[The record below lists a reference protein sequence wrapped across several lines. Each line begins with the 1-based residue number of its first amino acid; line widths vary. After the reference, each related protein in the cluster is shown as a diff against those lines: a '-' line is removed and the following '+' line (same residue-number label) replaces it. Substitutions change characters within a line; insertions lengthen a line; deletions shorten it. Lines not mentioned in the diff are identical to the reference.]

1 MTTAARTNI
10 GRTRVFQESTFGV
23 DPSASIASF
32 GDLRLVGASL
42 PSAALTPEMLPDM
55 RMQQYIHERY
65 APVVGFRKGDG
76 LQLKG
81 YVCGSGQTLNAAA
94 TPTKTTIAKMLEKVV
109 GGYQATA
116 GSAYASAASV
126 TGVTVTSTQG
136 SRFAPGTLTAIE
148 SGNVSNLFCV
158 RKIATQST
166 DAITW
171 SIATGLGSSAFTIA
185 SGARLLGSIMVY
197 PTNSPS
203 GSTGL
208 AFALESE
215 DRAQIFWLTGAAAS
229 AFGLE
234 WPLGKDVMWSS
245 TFMASKL
252 WLDTEMGTPING
264 SAISAATYDDGAR
277 CVATAGSIWLTP
289 KSGTTLNAP
298 HIFEFTFNPGT
309 KWVRGDSYN
318 GVEGTGYYEYL
329 PDQANGTFTLP
340 YDATLRAAMM
350 AGTAYQAIAQA
361 GQTAGGIF
369 ALELPNIV
377 ITDVKTQDKGGLL
390 RMVCTYQCL
399 RDTLGT
405 GDLAG
410 APWRMGWM

>member
-1 MTTAARTNI
+1 MPTAARTNI
-10 GRTRVFQESTFGV
+10 GRTRVYQEATFGA
-23 DPSASIASF
+23 DPSASIGSF
-32 GDLRLVGASL
+32 GDLRLMGASL
-42 PSAALTPEMLPDM
+42 PSAAITPEMLPDQ
-55 RMQQYIHERY
+55 RMQQNIHERY
-65 APVVGFRKGDG
+65 APVVGFKKGDG
-76 LQLKG
+76 LTLKG

-94 TPTKTTIAKMLEKVV
+94 TPTKTTIAKLLEKVV

-116 GSAYASAASV
+116 GSAYASAASS
-126 TGVTVTSTQG
+126 TGVTVTGTQG

-148 SGNVSNLFCV
+148 SGNASNLFCV

-185 SGARLLGSIMVY
+185 SGCRLLGSIMAY

-208 AFALESE
+208 TFVVESE
-215 DRAQIFWLTGAAAS
+215 DRNQIFWLTGCAAS

-245 TFMASKL
+245 TMMAAKL
-252 WLDTEMGTPING
+252 FLDTEVTTPING
-264 SAISAATYDDGAR
+264 SAISAASYDDGAR

-289 KSGTTLNAP
+289 KAGTTLAAP
-298 HIFEFTFNPGT
+298 HVLEFTFNPGT
-309 KWVRGDSYN
+309 KWVSGDSFN
-318 GVEGTGYYEYL
+318 GTEGRGFYEYL
-329 PDQANGTFTLP
+329 PDQAGGTITVP
-340 YDATLRAAMM
+340 YDPTLVTAMRAN
-350 AGTAYQAIAQA
+350 TAYQAIAQA

-377 ITDVKTQDKGGLL
+377 FTDAKVVDKGGLL
-390 RMVCTYQCL
+390 RLTLTYQCL
-399 RDTLGT
+399 RDTLGS